1 MLVLLSHTK
10 IKYGAIHFK
19 LSSYDYNI
27 ILIIEEKQPVDITCP
42 LAMSSGY
49 LME

>member
-1 MLVLLSHTK
+1 MLLSHTK

-27 ILIIEEKQPVDITCP
+27 ILIIEEKLDKTCP

>member
-27 ILIIEEKQPVDITCP
+27 ILIIEEKLHITCP
-42 LAMSSGY
+42 LSMSSGY